1 MSETNL
7 RAALDGRL
15 ESMAGGYEVDWENVG
30 LDEAGQLYLSQSY
43 LTAEPTPVGIEQGG
57 SDVLAGLMQ
66 ITVNV
71 PKSQRGKKPFLT
83 ALENITAHFPRG
95 LRIVESGTAV
105 TIHRVFSSAGF
116 TDGAYYRVPV
126 SIRYRAV

>member
-15 ESMAGGYEVDWENVG
+15 QSMAGGYAIDWENVG
-30 LDEAGQLYLSQSY
+30 LDEEGQLYLSQAY
-43 LTAEPTPVGIEQGG
+43 ITAESTPVGIERGG
-57 SDVLAGLMQ
+57 SDVLAGIMQ

-71 PKSQRGKKPFLT
+71 PKTQKGKKPFLN
-83 ALENITAHFPRG
+83 ALESITAHFPRG
-95 LRIVESGTAV
+95 LRIVEGGTAV
-105 TIHRVFSSAGF
+105 TIHRVFHSAGF
-116 TDGAYYRVPV
+116 TDEAYFRVPV